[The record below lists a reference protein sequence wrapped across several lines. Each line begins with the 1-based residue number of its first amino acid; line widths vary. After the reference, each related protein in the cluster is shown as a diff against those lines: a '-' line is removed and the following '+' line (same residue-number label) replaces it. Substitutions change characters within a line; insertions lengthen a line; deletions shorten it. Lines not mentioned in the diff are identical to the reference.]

1 MGEVLLFDDGRS
13 YFSANPPEALRY
25 LLNSALTNPEPEKTE
40 ALLLQA
46 RKKWP
51 DEADAHIALYKFYF
65 VSARYLEAEATA
77 WGALKKAAQL
87 AGFSH
92 QYRTLTAMSA
102 DWLQR
107 NGPERL
113 YLFSMKAL
121 GVIRLRRGKVSAARR
136 VLEKLLEL
144 DPTDE
149 IGGGAFLQIARSFTE
164 DD

>member
-1 MGEVLLFDDGRS
+1 MGDVLLFDAGRS

-25 LLNSALTNPEPEKTE
+25 LLNSALTCPEPEKTE

-46 RKKWP
+46 RQRWP

-65 VSARYLEAEATA
+65 VAARYLEAEATA

-87 AGFSH
+87 AGFTH
-92 QYRTLTAMSA
+92 QYRALSAFSA

-121 GVIRLRRGKVSAARR
+121 GVIRLRRGKVNAARK
-136 VLEKLLEL
+136 VLEKLAEL

-149 IGGGAFLQIARSFTE
+149 IGGGAFLDIARSFDE
-164 DD
+164 DN

>member
-25 LLNSALTNPEPEKTE
+25 LLNSALASPAPEQTE
-40 ALLLQA
+40 ALLLKA
-46 RKKWP
+46 RERWP

-65 VSARYLEAEATA
+65 VAARYPDAEATA
-77 WGALKKAAQL
+77 WGALRKAAQL
-87 AGFSH
+87 AGFTRN
-92 QYRTLTAMSA
+92 YRRLSQLSA
-102 DWLQR
+102 DWVQR
-107 NGPERL
+107 GGPVRL

-149 IGGGAFLQIARSFTE
+149 IGGGAFLQIARSFSE
-164 DD
+164 DE

>member
-25 LLNSALTNPEPEKTE
+25 LLNSALTSQQPEQTE
-40 ALLLQA
+40 TLLLQA
-46 RKKWP
+46 RERWP

-65 VSARYLEAEATA
+65 VAARYLDAEATA

-87 AGFSH
+87 AGFTH
-92 QYRTLTAMSA
+92 HYRSLSDLSA

-136 VLEKLLEL
+136 VLEKLAEL

-149 IGGGAFLQIARSFTE
+149 IGGGAYLHIARSFTE